1 MYMSEDL
8 RLPSSA
14 IAASLPEIEARFKES
29 LSAITYL
36 SVDELP
42 VPGIIRFK
50 RNHTAKWDSKRKAFI
65 PLDKPY
71 WDWERTTLIV
81 LAAGDLVDKLSQGGR
96 HLIDWVKDTRLILGV
111 AQDEP
116 IGILIQGLGKML
128 AQRRAAANRQY
139 TAAARA
145 GLSSDATSRLDTSLR
160 PDMDKDAIDAELV
173 KLQVAERVFIV
184 HRESNEATIGLTDAS
199 VEKTEEIED
208 WIWNLAADV
217 AIRPVGPVDM
227 SHTVKSLT
235 IDPQY
240 KLASKS
246 HLSFAPTDH
255 PKKAVSI
262 TNALE
267 LMLQEVQGVTQSAA
281 AGIAAQYPT
290 FADLMEAFERA
301 ERSGGVAEGQS
312 LLEDCEVG
320 SSDCKHC

>member
-36 SVDELP
+36 SVDALP
-42 VPGIIRFK
+42 VPGTIRFK

-96 HLIDWVKDTRLILGV
+96 HLIAWVKDTRLILGV

-184 HRESNEATIGLTDAS
+184 HRESNEATIGLTDPS

-227 SHTVKSLT
+227 GHGEILIDLFSPVQAGFKVSPLLRPNGSPQESSLHYERSRAHVAGSSRSHTVCGRRYSS
-235 IDPQY
+235 PV
-240 KLASKS
+240 S
-246 HLSFAPTDH
+246 H
-255 PKKAVSI
+255 V
-262 TNALE
+262 
-267 LMLQEVQGVTQSAA
+267 
-281 AGIAAQYPT
+281 
-290 FADLMEAFERA
+290 R
-301 ERSGGVAEGQS
+301 RSNGGF
-312 LLEDCEVG
+312 
-320 SSDCKHC
+320 